1 MSIQYTHLTFE
12 DRCQIYAL
20 YKGGFSQSRIARELG
35 VARCTI
41 TREFQRNTGKRGYR
55 VHQAQQMSE
64 TRRHKASTCS
74 RKKIQGE
81 LQEWVESK
89 IQEKWSPEQT
99 SGWIENNT
107 SYTLSHETIY
117 QHIREDK
124 KAGGGLFLHLRH
136 RGKKY
141 NKRRV
146 SADGKEAGRGLI
158 PNRKDISERPSI
170 VDKKSRIGD
179 WEADLII
186 GANHKGAILS
196 LVERRS
202 KFTKLA
208 LLQGKTAEE
217 VNAAIKRILSIYK
230 AYVKTITFDNGKE
243 FARHG
248 DCAAF
253 LGAACYF
260 ARPYHSWERG
270 LNEHTNGLVRQYFPK
285 GTYFDTI
292 TCEEVQFVEDA
303 LNHRPRKILNFKMPH
318 TVFTEFVNNVAL
330 RP

>member
-1 MSIQYTHLTFE
+1 MSKDYTHLTYE
-12 DRCQIYAL
+12 ARAQIYAL
-20 YKGGFSQSRIARELG
+20 FKVGFSKARIARELG
-35 VARCTI
+35 VHRSTI
-41 TREFQRNTGKRGYR
+41 TREFQRNTGNRGYR
-55 VHQAQQMSE
+55 FQKAQERSE
-64 TRRHKASTCS
+64 ARRSKESPS

-81 LQEWVESK
+81 VQSWVEEK
-89 IQEKWSPEQT
+89 IQEKWSPEQI
-99 SGWIENNT
+99 SGWLKKNA

-117 QHIREDK
+117 KHLRADK
-124 KAGGGLFLHLRH
+124 KAGGELFLHLRH

-141 NKRRV
+141 NKLRV
-146 SADGKEAGRGLI
+146 GVDGKEAGRGLI
-158 PNRKDISERPSI
+158 PKRKDISERPAI

-196 LVERRS
+196 IVERHS

-208 LLQGKTAEE
+208 LLRGKTADE
-217 VNAAIKRILSIYK
+217 VNAAIKKILATYK

-243 FARHG
+243 FAQHEN
-248 DCAAF
+248 CAKF
-253 LGAACYF
+253 LGATCYF

-285 GTYFDTI
+285 GTSFDTI
-292 TCEEVQFVEDA
+292 TRKKVQFVEDA
-303 LNHRPRKILNFKMPH
+303 LNHRPRKILNFQMPH
-318 TVFTEFVNNVAL
+318 TVFTAFVKNVAI